1 MEVIRVKKLWY
12 LPFTLLVI
20 LSLVGCNTDN
30 ATDTETSDN
39 INETTEVIEGDL
51 EEVQEKSL
59 RETDDATTDTELEN
73 EPDGATGENSEQHP
87 PVNNDV
93 GGQGVEDE
101 GQNNDANTVN
111 D

>member
-1 MEVIRVKKLWY
+1 MKKTWY
-12 LPFTLLVI
+12 LPFLLLVI
-20 LSLVGCNTDN
+20 LSLAACNTDDDT
-30 ATDTETSDN
+30 ATENDTSENVND
-39 INETTEVIEGDL
+39 TTEVIEGDL

-59 RETDDATTDTELEN
+59 IESDDAQTDTQVEN
-73 EPDGATGENSEQHP
+73 EPEGNTGENTEEDP
-87 PVNNDV
+87 AVNNDV